1 MTFIPPQARKQYAP
15 ARSTRITKISP
26 MKPLVQLEL
35 WEAQEIAKTA
45 PEAKE
50 CEPVA
55 FSQLI
60 RQLNPV
66 EPSFKPS
73 SKQLQAVWN
82 VMKAGRWK
90 TLAEVSFSSGHP
102 EASCSARIRQLYA
115 EFGIGHEKRR
125 SDNGLIEYRLLLPER
140 S

>member
-73 SKQLQAVWN
+73 QKPPVRP
-82 VMKAGRWK
+82 GF
-90 TLAEVSFSSGHP
+90 VS
-102 EASCSARIRQLYA
+102 CRRITG
-115 EFGIGHEKRR
+115 FHIR
-125 SDNGLIEYRLLLPER
+125 SDMRRMAVFGNIASLHHDPFPHRLPYRSLPLYRFLDSLISSPYLPY
-140 S
+140 

>member
-73 SKQLQAVWN
+73 QKQLRAVWDA
-82 VMKAGRWK
+82 MKHGRWVS
-90 TLAEVSFSSGHP
+90 LAEIAFASRQP
-102 EASCSARIRQLYA
+102 EASCSARIRQLSKDY
-115 EFGIGHEKRR
+115 GIPHQKRQAK
-125 SDNGLIEYRLLLPER
+125 DGGLWEYCLSPP
-140 S
+140 